1 MDQLNSP
8 HDRWLTR
15 NLYVVLLGHLF
26 LLNLWMLSRNGVL
39 WNPQTYSDEAEH
51 YRRALLFSRM
61 VGGDI
66 SLNTIGTFYA
76 GGIWPPLY
84 SMTIGFVQ
92 RLTGAD
98 LAALRVFNMAMAY
111 AGFALLAA
119 AITDAR
125 LRAASVILA
134 VLFVLGTRNY
144 FQIRPENLAIL
155 LITALIFLIMR
166 KGLFSAD
173 EGNARWRGAYG
184 TAGILAALI
193 CLTHAVFLFA
203 ALYLSVLACLSRRAR
218 AMFLIGFLAIG
229 GPYIVAQNLIHNGFV
244 LFATTAEENLAR
256 NNNPFLRTHP
266 RSAADHLFDEMERRY
281 AAGDKVAFPKPPLI
295 PQGRYEQWLHDEN
308 QRRIFKAIALDEIR
322 SDPVSALRR
331 MALRFWKL
339 VSGNACLG
347 GRYGCLISP
356 AADQVFYRLLEL
368 AGLLGFVVA
377 AMREWGRWRSFSFVV
392 FCLAMLMP
400 MVVIQALERHFIIVL
415 LLSAFGGL
423 MRLRLVRP
431 AHEAQRSPFGGDH
444 GMAQPP

>member
-1 MDQLNSP
+1 MDQLNSR

-15 NLYVVLLGHLF
+15 NLYMVLLGHLF

-144 FQIRPENLAIL
+144 FQIRPENLTIL
-155 LITALIFLIMR
+155 LIAALIFLIMR

-173 EGNARWRGAYG
+173 EGNARWRRAYG
-184 TAGILAALI
+184 TTGILAALI
-193 CLTHAVFLFA
+193 CLTHAVFLLA

-256 NNNPFLRTHP
+256 SNNPFLRTHP
-266 RSAADHLFDEMERRY
+266 RSAVDHLFEEMERRY

-356 AADQVFYRLLEL
+356 AVDQVFYRLLEL

-392 FCLAMLMP
+392 FCLAILMP
-400 MVVIQALERHFIIVL
+400 MVVIQALVRHFIIVL

-423 MRLRLVRP
+423 MRLR
-431 AHEAQRSPFGGDH
+431 G
-444 GMAQPP
+444 